1 MKQWLLNLYDA
12 AAEYSS
18 FIVVR
23 YGVHL
28 SLMLG
33 VLLMSLIGG
42 GAVLSRAEPTRP
54 ATAARPQVTPAPRP
68 NPVPELEAFTLVRRA
83 MPQTDVPDRSRGE
96 IITYTVQEGD
106 TVYSIA
112 LRFGL
117 SPETIVWANREIL
130 QDVPWLIEP
139 GLSLY
144 ILPEDG
150 VYHIVE
156 EGDTLFGIALRYKVP
171 LKALYNY
178 WNDVAPDEPL
188 QIGQMLFVP
197 GGQGPEVAWV
207 PTPPP
212 DTGSYRPGVGSAPVS
227 YGACGNVN
235 VSGPGANGYF
245 ILPTGSRYV
254 SGWTFHDPRK
264 PTHIGLDYGLKL
276 GDPVYAA
283 DNGVV
288 VFSGWGGGYGNL
300 VKINHGNGYVT
311 YYAHLDQIW
320 VNCGDAVYQGQ
331 VIGLGGTTGN
341 STGPHLHYEI
351 RYNGVPQDP
360 RLYEP

>member
-1 MKQWLLNLYDA
+1 MKTMLLNLFDA
-12 AAEYSS
+12 LSQRSERVIA
-18 FIVVR
+18 R

-28 SLMLG
+28 SLMAG
-33 VLLMSLIGG
+33 VIAMSLVGG
-42 GAVLSRAEPTRP
+42 GTVLSRAEPPRSTP
-54 ATAARPQVTPAPRP
+54 VVTPQVIPTPHATPTP
-68 NPVPELEAFTLVRRA
+68 DPEAFVLARKA
-83 MPQTDVPDRSRGE
+83 LPQTSIPDRSRGE
-96 IITYTVQEGD
+96 IISYTVQEGD
-106 TVYSIA
+106 TIFSIA
-112 LRFGL
+112 QKFGL
-117 SPETIVWANREIL
+117 SPETIVWANREVL
-130 QDVPWLIEP
+130 QDAPWLIEP
-139 GLSLY
+139 GLSLF

-150 VYHIVE
+150 VYHVVQ

-178 WNDVAPDEPL
+178 WNDVAPDKPL
-188 QIGQMLFVP
+188 QVGQLLFVP
-197 GGQGPEVAWV
+197 GGKGPEVAWV

-212 DTGSYRPGVGSAPVS
+212 STGSYRPGVGSAAAS
-227 YGACGNVN
+227 YGACGAVN
-235 VSGPGANGYF
+235 VVGPGANGYF

-254 SGWTFHDPRK
+254 SGWTFHDPRN

-276 GDPVYAA
+276 GDPIYAA

-288 VFSGWGGGYGNL
+288 IFAGWGGGYGNL

-320 VNCGDAVYQGQ
+320 VGCGDAVYQGQ
-331 VIGLGGTTGN
+331 VIGLGGTTGY